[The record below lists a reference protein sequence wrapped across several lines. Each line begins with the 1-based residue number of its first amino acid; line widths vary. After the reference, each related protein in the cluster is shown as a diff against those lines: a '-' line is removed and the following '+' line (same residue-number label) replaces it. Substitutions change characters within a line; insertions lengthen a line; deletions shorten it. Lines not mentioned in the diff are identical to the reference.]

1 MAAPQPHYF
10 FIQNPDGTRTQH
22 FGLPPAEYQ
31 QVASAPMNMG
41 PPPAGYGQFPP
52 YGGAAPG
59 APYAGLPQAQS
70 MRIFWVMEGEEAWSV
85 VPGAEQLALH
95 VCTFIATTGLVA
107 ITTWAICSRMTQNS
121 SGGAADDY
129 FAGGRSLRWYVVA
142 GSLMLTNLSTEQL
155 VGLNGTVY
163 TDQNLAGIWLEAGAA
178 IAMIITSTVFLPR
191 YMALGLTTTSGFLG
205 ERFDL
210 FTRTLGSVLFLVF
223 YVFVVCP
230 FALHLG

>member
-70 MRIFWVMEGEEAWSV
+70 MVTTPSMPYG
-85 VPGAEQLALH
+85 VPGAPVAS
-95 VCTFIATTGLVA
+95 IAASQPEVAKMSAAEPKAPIKKSKKGKKSKGL
-107 ITTWAICSRMTQNS
+107 C
-121 SGGAADDY
+121 
-129 FAGGRSLRWYVVA
+129 
-142 GSLMLTNLSTEQL
+142 
-155 VGLNGTVY
+155 
-163 TDQNLAGIWLEAGAA
+163 
-178 IAMIITSTVFLPR
+178 
-191 YMALGLTTTSGFLG
+191 
-205 ERFDL
+205 
-210 FTRTLGSVLFLVF
+210 
-223 YVFVVCP
+223 C
-230 FALHLG
+230 